1 MISASVK
8 RINKED
14 LMKTLHTL
22 LLILSFTFV
31 ASASAEDHREWLQDG
46 APAANSDARKTID
59 GFGASVIVT
68 ADPDWESKWA
78 TPSEVV
84 PTFSTVQSLKRGEK
98 ATVLIFFANPAVTV
112 AGMVDVTFDLKITG
126 PDKKVEENRGLK
138 AFSGTLDGPPTN
150 IYLAENVIHFIG
162 EPADPLGE
170 WVVDVVVHDNHR
182 HVSIPLRAKFI
193 LTLTGDELNANRVKR
208 GQVTS

>member
-1 MISASVK
+1 
-8 RINKED
+8 
-14 LMKTLHTL
+14 MKILYTL
-22 LLILSFTFV
+22 LLILTFTFA
-31 ASASAEDHREWLQDG
+31 ASASADDHKEWLQNG

-84 PTFSTVQSLKRGEK
+84 PTFSVVQSLKRGEQ
-98 ATVLIFFANPAVTV
+98 ATILIFFANPAVAA
-112 AGMVDVTFDLKITG
+112 AGTVDVTFDLTITG
-126 PDKKVEENRGLK
+126 PDKKVTENLEIKGFVGKL
-138 AFSGTLDGPPTN
+138 SGQPAN
-150 IYLAENVIHFIG
+150 IYLAGNVIHFIG

-182 HVSIPLRAKFI
+182 HVSIPLRAKII

-208 GQVTS
+208 GRVTLYSRINIQPVSF